1 MSKESSLRNI
11 ASERAVLAGIVQ
23 HGIDCFV
30 DVEILVDEETFT
42 IDHNKILFKCLV
54 DALQKNE
61 SIGFTE
67 ILSSAKSLDLNE
79 YVERQDVMK
88 HINGVI
94 NTPVHLENVR
104 SHAEKIRRLQFA
116 RNVQNQL
123 RDIYRGLD
131 EISGDETI
139 TEILSIAENP
149 IQEIC
154 M

>member
-42 IDHNKILFKCLV
+42 VDHNKILFKCLV

-79 YVERQDVMK
+79 YVERQDVM
-88 HINGVI
+88 
-94 NTPVHLENVR
+94 
-104 SHAEKIRRLQFA
+104 
-116 RNVQNQL
+116 
-123 RDIYRGLD
+123 
-131 EISGDETI
+131 
-139 TEILSIAENP
+139 
-149 IQEIC
+149 
-154 M
+154 